1 MRASSA
7 SSVRAGDPGAPQ
19 TRARCRKEH
28 GEKGGEHW
36 GFLARPPLLAVLGER
51 GVGVGGQWAQLR
63 NYCTEKQRDGNLDFF
78 FLFWR
83 RLRRG
88 AVAGEKRSGVEA
100 VEQTPC

>member
-1 MRASSA
+1 M
-7 SSVRAGDPGAPQ
+7 RAGDPGAPQ
-19 TRARCRKEH
+19 TRARCRKER

-78 FLFWR
+78 FFF
-83 RLRRG
+83 G
-88 AVAGEKRSGVEA
+88 DG
-100 VEQTPC
+100 